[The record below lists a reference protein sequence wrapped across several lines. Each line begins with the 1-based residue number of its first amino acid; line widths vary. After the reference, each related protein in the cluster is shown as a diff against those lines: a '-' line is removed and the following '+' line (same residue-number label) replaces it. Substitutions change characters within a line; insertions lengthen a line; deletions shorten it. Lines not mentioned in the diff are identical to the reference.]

1 MRRKPYNWT
10 NDEDILLTELYND
23 HTAKEIAEIMGIS
36 TQQVRTR
43 ASTLFLSKYPI
54 RYLVYNGDNLTL
66 KGTKKEI
73 VEKLNITDG
82 TFRFYRSAE
91 DRKSTRLNSSHVSI
105 SYAVFC
111 LK

>member
-10 NDEDILLTELYND
+10 NDEDILLSELYND
-23 HTAKEIAEIMGIS
+23 HTAKEIADIIGVT

-43 ASTLFLSKYPI
+43 ASTLFLSKYPV

-73 VEKLNITDG
+73 VEKLNISEG

-91 DRKSTRLNSSHVSI
+91 AIRRDKGTGRYIVRE
-105 SYAVFC
+105 
-111 LK
+111 

>member
-10 NDEDILLTELYND
+10 NDEDILLSELYND
-23 HTAKEIAEIMGIS
+23 HTAEEIAEIMGIS

-43 ASTLFLSKYPI
+43 ASTLFLSKYPV

-73 VEKLNITDG
+73 VEKLNISEG

-91 DRKSTRLNSSHVSI
+91 AIRRDKGTGRYIVRE
-105 SYAVFC
+105 
-111 LK
+111 